1 MCVAKIWDSIPGS
14 IIRSSWVRANVFP
27 VDNDNGDVH
36 TPYRYMEEEDT
47 EQVNVMIIELNQ
59 PQSILAY
66 INCVD
71 LPIAQVQDPPYFL
84 TGGDKPTNPSS
95 DNPSVDS
102 SLASRSS
109 RSP

>member
-1 MCVAKIWDSIPGS
+1 MMETHTL
-14 IIRSSWVRANVFP
+14 RS
-27 VDNDNGDVH
+27 
-36 TPYRYMEEEDT
+36 RYMEEEDT
-47 EQVNVMIIELNQ
+47 EQVNVMIIGLNQ